1 MPDEKDL
8 SSARQTYDME
18 RLLGTILLFGVLLS
32 ASFLVAGILWRWI
45 ATGHAQLD
53 YTITGTNLFEFW
65 MTDIRQVTSGD
76 FRPRL
81 LVNIGIAL
89 LLITPYIRVAASV
102 IYFAAVERNLK
113 YTIFTTFVL
122 TILTYSLFLR

>member
-1 MPDEKDL
+1 MPEEKDL
-8 SSARQTYDME
+8 SSARPAFDME
-18 RLLGTILLFGVLLS
+18 MLLGTILLFGVLLS
-32 ASFLVAGILWRWI
+32 AIFLVAGILWRWI

-65 MTDIRQVTSGD
+65 MTDIRQITSGD

-81 LVNIGIAL
+81 LVNIGIAF

-113 YTIFTTFVL
+113 YTVFTAFVL